1 MDTLYIKI
9 FRFDIRERQPVS
21 SNIINKPQ
29 LQQEKI
35 IQQSNNSQDKKTI
48 EELEVVE
55 KPNRRLLRKDS
66 LNYFKAERAPIQP
79 AGSNYELIAP
89 ETGVTVIEGNKS
101 KSGSTDYH
109 QKFGKYSKYDYN
121 IMLKQL
127 GNKSL
132 PTLSVSNINNS
143 HVSKDNSTL
152 IINKSTIN
160 PLVNYNDSLIDN
172 TFNSVIDNNLMSVNS
187 SDYSKRNRMNLND
200 SLKISSRFGNGLKA
214 SFDSLY
220 IIPELSEKIA
230 QVSNNLNNL
239 SGLYMSEKI
248 KIHSGSKSTRTR
260 NEPLDVINKFNLS
273 IIKNPKWGTYDED
286 GVKVP
291 ESRKPPKKLKKNEVG
306 LDGGKNIFKIKFPRS
321 RNFNIENNKV
331 EHFK

>member
-1 MDTLYIKI
+1 MIKI
-9 FRFDIRERQPVS
+9 YRFDIKEKQAVS
-21 SNIINKPQ
+21 NNIAYKPQ
-29 LQQEKI
+29 LQQDKNL
-35 IQQSNNSQDKKTI
+35 QQSNNSLDKKTI
-48 EELEVVE
+48 EELEAVE

-66 LNYFKAERAPIQP
+66 LINFKAERTPIQP
-79 AGSNYELIAP
+79 AGSNYDLIAP
-89 ETGVTVIEGNKS
+89 ETGVTLIEGNKS

-132 PTLSVSNINNS
+132 PTISVNNNNNS
-143 HVSKDNSTL
+143 QISKDNSTL

-187 SDYSKRNRMNLND
+187 SDYSKKNRMNLND

-230 QVSNNLNNL
+230 QVSNNFNNL
-239 SGLYMSEKI
+239 SGLYISKKI
-248 KIHSGSKSTRTR
+248 KIHSGSKSTRNR

-273 IIKNPKWGTYDED
+273 IIKNPKWGAYDED
-286 GVKVP
+286 IAKVP
-291 ESRKPPKKLKKNEVG
+291 DRRKPHKKLKKNDVEV
-306 LDGGKNIFKIKFPRS
+306 DVGKNIFKIKLPRS
-321 RNFNIENNKV
+321 RNFNIEKNKID
-331 EHFK
+331 HLK